1 MDKLKQLLKGVAN
14 SQLGE
19 FLATR
24 IRNKLVFGMLAVAL
38 IPLFVLGLAMYHAS
52 ASALEAQAFR
62 QLDAV
67 RSIQA
72 KQIADHFG
80 SIKEDVAALS
90 GNRNVAEALEAF
102 SEASGG
108 LKAEE
113 DLDLET
119 QTRFKNEL
127 RDYFGSEFAT
137 AYQQKTGKAPEWN
150 DTWARTNDNLIR
162 VQHQY
167 LVKNP
172 NGASEKGQYDPT
184 DQGSVYDQV
193 HATHHAN
200 FRSYLNRLGY
210 SDLYLVDLESGD
222 VLYSVT
228 KRPGF
233 LTSLKRGAFAQS
245 KLGQAFREAA
255 LAESQDEV
263 VLTDF
268 EKFVPSFSEPA
279 SFAAAPVFAGEEKV
293 GVVIL
298 QISLDPIKQIL
309 SERKGLGQTGETYVV
324 GRDKLFRSESRFSST
339 ASLVLNPKLRAD
351 TRAVNSALD
360 GQEGTQ
366 VTRDYRGQEVLSSW
380 TPIVLQATSDLHPDG
395 VRWGL
400 VSQMDLAEVQAPVFA
415 MWKVFL
421 IVAVG
426 AGVLI
431 LIVSLMFANG
441 LTRQTDAIMEMLS
454 SIGIGDFDARAEVV
468 SRDELGSVAVSLNSM
483 CDNTL
488 TLIQSRE
495 ERDEIQGGIQILM
508 EEVSEIAQGDLT
520 IQANVN
526 REVTGGIADSINF
539 MISQLRDVVRR
550 VKRATEQVSHSA
562 HDIRSTTEHLS
573 RGSEAQA
580 AQILDTSSAID
591 EMSLSIGQVADNT
604 DESAMVARQARECA
618 HKGTQSVQDTI
629 QGMNKIRDQVQDSA
643 KRIKRLGE
651 SSQEIGE
658 IVQLIS
664 DIADRTSILALNA
677 SIQAAMAG
685 DAGQGFAV
693 VAEEVERLAE
703 RSNEATKQISALI
716 KAIQGETSEAISA
729 MEESTREVVAGS
741 TLAVQAG
748 EALEEIDEVSS
759 RLDELIHSISLA
771 TKQQARGAEALSKSM
786 NEISGVTKQTAEG
799 TKQAA
804 SAVGGLASLADEL
817 RSSVSAF
824 KLPED
829 NGRMTQSLVDLR
841 AEDLM
846 GLPENESEKPV
857 GASKK

>member
-1 MDKLKQLLKGVAN
+1 MDKLRKFWKAVTH
-14 SQLGE
+14 SQVGE
-19 FLATR
+19 FLSTR

-38 IPLFVLGLAMYHAS
+38 IPLFALGLAMYQAS
-52 ASALEAQAFR
+52 ATALEAQAFQ

-72 KQIADHFG
+72 RQISDHFG
-80 SIKEDVAALS
+80 QIKKDVGALAQS
-90 GNRNVAEALEAF
+90 RVLVRAIQDFSQARADIQAEAPLEPDT
-102 SEASGG
+102 ENR
-108 LKAEE
+108 LKT
-113 DLDLET
+113 DLKE
-119 QTRFKNEL
+119 
-127 RDYFGSEFAT
+127 YFRGEFAN
-137 AYQQKTGKAPEWN
+137 AYQQQTGKTPMWN
-150 DTWARTNDNLIR
+150 DSWTRSTDNLVK
-162 VQHQY
+162 VQHKY
-167 LVKNP
+167 FVENP
-172 NGASEKGQYDPT
+172 NAVSEKDQFDPT
-184 DQGSVYDQV
+184 EPGSVYDQV
-193 HATHHAN
+193 HADYHAN
-200 FRSYLNRLGY
+200 FRRYLDRYGFR
-210 SDLYLVDLESGD
+210 DLFLVDLESGD
-222 VLYSVT
+222 VVYSVG

-245 KLGQAFREAA
+245 KLGQAYKEAA
-255 LAESQDEV
+255 LAESDETV

-268 EKFVPSFSEPA
+268 EKFTPTFSDPA
-279 SFAAAPVFAGEEKV
+279 GFAAAPVFVGEEKV
-293 GVVIL
+293 GVVVAQL
-298 QISLDPIKQIL
+298 PLDPINQIL
-309 SERKGLGQTGETYVV
+309 GVRKGLGQTGETYVV
-324 GRDKLFRSESRFSST
+324 GRDKRFRSESRFSGS
-339 ASLVLNPKLRAD
+339 ASLVLHDKLLAD
-351 TRAVNSALD
+351 TPAVNSALN
-360 GQEGTQ
+360 GKQGTQ
-366 VTRDYRGQEVLSSW
+366 ITTDYRRKDVLSSW
-380 TPIVLQATSDLHPDG
+380 TPIVLEQASELHPDG
-395 VRWGL
+395 IHWAL
-400 VSQMDLAEVQAPVFA
+400 VSQIDLAEVQAPVFA

-421 IVAVG
+421 VVAVG

-441 LTRQTDAIMEMLS
+441 MTRQTDAIMEMLS
-454 SIGIGDFDARAEVV
+454 SIGIGDFEARAEVV
-468 SRDELGSVAVSLNSM
+468 SRDELGTVAESLNSM

-488 TLIQSRE
+488 SLIQSRE
-495 ERDEIQGGIQILM
+495 ERDEIQADIQILM

-526 REVTGGIADSINF
+526 REMTGGIADAINF

-550 VKRATEQVSHSA
+550 VKRATEQVSQSA
-562 HDIRSTTEHLS
+562 HEIRSTTEHLS

-580 AQILDTSSAID
+580 AQIIDTSTAID

-604 DESAMVARQARECA
+604 DESAMVARQARESA
-618 HKGTQSVQDTI
+618 NKGTKSVQDTI
-629 QGMNKIRDQVQDSA
+629 GGMNRIRDQVQDSA

-703 RSNEATKQISALI
+703 RSNEATKQIAALI

-729 MEESTREVVAGS
+729 MEESTREVVGGS

-748 EALEEIDEVSS
+748 EALEEIDDVSS

-786 NEISGVTKQTAEG
+786 NEISGVTKQTASG

-804 SAVGGLASLADEL
+804 QAVGGLAALADEL

-829 NGRMTQSLVDLR
+829 DGRMTQSLADLR

-846 GLPENESEKPV
+846 GLPEEPATA
-857 GASKK
+857 GAGK

>member
-1 MDKLKQLLKGVAN
+1 MDKLKHLWKGVAD
-14 SQLGE
+14 SQIGE

-67 RSIQA
+67 RSIQS
-72 KQIADHFG
+72 KQISDHFKT
-80 SIKEDVAALS
+80 IKSEVAALS
-90 GNRNVAEALEAF
+90 DNRNVVQAIETFTAARESLNGEV
-102 SEASGG
+102 E
-108 LKAEE
+108 
-113 DLDLET
+113 LDLET
-119 QTRFKNEL
+119 KARLKNEL

-137 AYQQKTGKAPEWN
+137 TYQQKTGKAPELSE
-150 DTWARTNDNLIR
+150 TWARTNDNLIQ
-162 VQHQY
+162 VQHKY

-172 NGASEKGQYDPT
+172 NSAADKGQYDPAG
-184 DQGSVYDQV
+184 QGSKYDAA
-193 HATHHAN
+193 HAAFHAN
-200 FRSYLNRLGY
+200 FRSYLSRLGY
-210 SDLYLVDLESGD
+210 SDLYLVELETGD
-222 VLYSVT
+222 VLYSVS

-255 LAESQDEV
+255 AGDSKDEV

-268 EKFVPSFSEPA
+268 EQFVPSYSEPT
-279 SFAAAPVFAGEEKV
+279 SFAAAPVFDGEKKI

-298 QISLDPIKQIL
+298 QFSLDPIKQIL
-309 SERKGLGQTGETYVV
+309 NERKGLGQTGETYVV
-324 GRDKLFRSESRFSST
+324 GRDKMFRSESRFSNEGSF
-339 ASLVLNPKLRAD
+339 VLNPKLRAD
-351 TRAVNSALD
+351 TRAVNSALE

-366 VTRDYRGQEVLSSW
+366 ITEDYRGEEVLSSW
-380 TPIVLQATSDLHPDG
+380 TPIVLQATSELHPDG
-395 VRWGL
+395 IRWAL
-400 VSQMDLAEVQAPVFA
+400 VSQIDLAEVQAPVFA

-421 IVAVG
+421 TVAVG

-431 LIVSLMFANG
+431 LIVSLIFANG

-468 SRDELGSVAVSLNSM
+468 SRDELGTVAEALNSM

-488 TLIQSRE
+488 SLIQSRE
-495 ERDEIQGGIQILM
+495 ERDAIQGDIQILM

-526 REVTGGIADSINF
+526 REMTGGIADAINF

-550 VKRATEQVSHSA
+550 VKRATDQVSHSA

-580 AQILDTSSAID
+580 AQILETSSAID

-629 QGMNKIRDQVQDSA
+629 QGMNRIRDQVQDSA

-703 RSNEATKQISALI
+703 RSNEATKQIAALI

-829 NGRMTQSLVDLR
+829 QGRMTQSLVDLR

-846 GLPENESEKPV
+846 GLPENQSRKPV
-857 GASKK
+857 GASSK